1 MPQRPGGGKRRPR
14 EPERTHQRL
23 RHAVNAG
30 QAATFWVAWA
40 EWTAPMETDMFKP
53 LICTALVLASGLAFA
68 QDAGADREARR
79 AEWQAKAE
87 ARFAEADK
95 DRDGRL
101 DKVEAQAFGDRLVR
115 NFDRIDANRDGEIE
129 RSEMAD
135 ARRHAAQGKRHQR
148 MRTMHAYQRGLFK
161 GMDDDG
167 NGAISRAELGDKM
180 PRWTENFAVID
191 ADANGEISA
200 DELRRTARRCALNT
214 APSVRSAK
222 VDVRGPRGGRWGR
235 PAGFHEGIRSGSR
248 R

>member
-1 MPQRPGGGKRRPR
+1 
-14 EPERTHQRL
+14 
-23 RHAVNAG
+23 
-30 QAATFWVAWA
+30 
-40 EWTAPMETDMFKP
+40 MFKP

-148 MRTMHAYQRGLFK
+148 MRSMHAYQRGLFK

-167 NGAISRAELGDKM
+167 NGAISRAELGDKV
-180 PRWTENFAVID
+180 PRWAENFAVID

-200 DELRRTARRCALNT
+200 DELKAHRQKMRAEHRAQ
-214 APSVRSAK
+214 
-222 VDVRGPRGGRWGR
+222 R
-235 PAGFHEGIRSGSR
+235 PQREG
-248 R
+248 

>member
-87 ARFAEADK
+87 ARFVEADK
-95 DRDGRL
+95 DRDGRI
-101 DKVEAQAFGDRLVR
+101 DKVEVQAFGDRMVR

-180 PRWTENFAVID
+180 PRWSEKFEAM
-191 ADANGEISA
+191 DANRDGKLSQGEVG
-200 DELRRTARRCALNT
+200 DYRRAMRAE
-214 APSVRSAK
+214 K
-222 VDVRGPRGGRWGR
+222 RGQ
-235 PAGFHEGIRSGSR
+235 AGA
-248 R
+248 